1 MIFLIFD
8 IFMVDPRHQQRIKIV
23 QELYSTVFYRNKNL
37 SPKSKLILKNK
48 KFIDEKIINSA
59 PKYPIEK
66 IAKVDLSILR
76 LAIYEL
82 NIEKKEPAKVIIN
95 EAIEL
100 AKDLAGEKSPAFVN
114 AVLGKIY
121 DGVRTGPDLSLQNN
135 NEA

>member
-1 MIFLIFD
+1 M
-8 IFMVDPRHQQRIKIV
+8 DPRHQQRIKIV
-23 QELYSTVFYRNKNL
+23 QELYSTIFYRNKSL

-48 KFIDEKIINSA
+48 KIIDEEIINSA

-76 LAIYEL
+76 LAVFEL
-82 NIEKKEPAKVIIN
+82 IIEKRQPPKVIIN

-100 AKDLAGEKSPAFVN
+100 AKDLSGEKSPAFVN

-121 DGVRTGPDLSLQNN
+121 DGVRTAQWAVPTK
-135 NEA
+135 